1 MDFQA
6 LISEILWIVDKENW
20 GENIFCE
27 ERVTVKIELILFT
40 FRKMYVD
47 IQVIYRVGY
56 GVRFILVGL

>member
-20 GENIFCE
+20 GKNIFCE

-40 FRKMYVD
+40 FRKIYVD
-47 IQVIYRVGY
+47 IQVIYRLAMV
-56 GVRFILVGL
+56 